1 MSESAKQYATK
12 NLNSLK
18 KLISDL
24 SAGGSTI
31 KVALY
36 TSSATINQ
44 ETDDNYG
51 DCSNEVANGNG
62 YTTGGATLANKT
74 LTRTNKVVTFDADDV
89 EWTNSTITARY
100 ARIYDATPAS
110 AADKKLLAY
119 VDFGADKTSSSG
131 TFKITWNA
139 SGIFADTVS

>member
-1 MSESAKQYATK
+1 MAESAKVYAQK
-12 NLNSLK
+12 NLNALK
-18 KLISDL
+18 KLINDL
-24 SAGGSTI
+24 SAAGTVI

-36 TSSATINQ
+36 TSSATMNQ

-51 DCSNEVANGNG
+51 ACANEVANGNG

-74 LTRTNKVVTFDADDV
+74 LTRSAKVVTFDADDV
-89 EWTNSTITARY
+89 QWDNSTITARY
-100 ARIYDATPAS
+100 ARIYDATPA
-110 AADKKLLAY
+110 ADADKKLLAY
-119 VDFGADKTSSSG
+119 VDFGADKVSSSG